1 MTHMNWLN
9 SSKKTLTLATALLT
23 ASLSLSSCTPEPE
36 VMSMSEAYPGWD
48 FSQSTPTRK
57 TDTAMSAGFEVGA
70 DGKLINPDADKTY
83 EAPTPSDLAQA
94 PDKNGAKAF
103 AQYFI
108 HVVEYTWQ
116 TGNTELLRS
125 ISGPECAWCAHIADA
140 SDRRSEAGGWGS
152 GVSVAIT
159 HTAEAVPTPEE
170 PGHWDVVM
178 ELNQNPSISYN
189 GTSIEEIPH
198 QRTRFAVRVGHD
210 GTNWK
215 VYAALGRP
223 QE

>member
-1 MTHMNWLN
+1 MNWLN

-23 ASLSLSSCTPEPE
+23 ASLSLTACTSEPE

-125 ISGPECAWCAHIADA
+125 ISGPECAWCAHIADTTDA
-140 SDRRSEAGGWGS
+140 RTQAGGWIQGARI
-152 GVSVAIT
+152 AIIRTEDAMPIPDHPGYWNIFMDLSQDPHT
-159 HTAEAVPTPEE
+159 HYT
-170 PGHWDVVM
+170 GK
-178 ELNQNPSISYN
+178 
-189 GTSIEEIPH
+189 EIVEKDLLD
-198 QRTRFAVRVGHD
+198 TRFQVQVFLD
-210 GTNWK
+210 GDTWK
-215 VYAALGRP
+215 VYAAQALGS
-223 QE
+223 EE